1 VDTNKIRGADMQL
14 NITPKE
20 KKPKLVLISARI
32 PENDYNTLVE
42 KIKDITTLSDAV
54 KQLIKSYIKD

>member
-1 VDTNKIRGADMQL
+1 MQL